1 MKNTVNANRKAK
13 ANTKKNEKAIIAAAA
28 AIAAVFT
35 MTAGIALTALIMSP
49 SKSEVQRTALSAAA
63 VQTPADNIRNSAE
76 DETRKIDDAKSM
88 AVEQTAQAV
97 KQSAPAVEQTAPAVK
112 QSAPVVEQ
120 TTQAVKQSAPA
131 VQQSAPA
138 VQQSAPVVEQSAQAV
153 KQSAPVVEQ
162 TAQAVKQSAPV
173 VEQTAP
179 AVQQSAPAVEQTAQA
194 AQQSAPVVEQS
205 APVVEQSAQAV
216 KQSAP
221 VVQQSAPLYI
231 PQGEVNDWKIH
242 NAKDGFPIGDY
253 FGKNNANNIL
263 NVVKLSDADYIIT
276 VTVPTG
282 DNTAFVY
289 NIKASANGA
298 KMYYSGAEKNA
309 VTYDANGNIIT
320 STLIDCAHSGTL
332 DASDAGYTW
341 ADTEGTTV
349 FIPWIGF

>member
-63 VQTPADNIRNSAE
+63 VQTPADNIRNSE
-76 DETRKIDDAKSM
+76 ETETQKTDDAKSM
-88 AVEQTAQAV
+88 A
-97 KQSAPAVEQTAPAVK
+97 
-112 QSAPVVEQ
+112 
-120 TTQAVKQSAPA
+120 
-131 VQQSAPA
+131 
-138 VQQSAPVVEQSAQAV
+138 
-153 KQSAPVVEQ
+153 VEQ

-179 AVQQSAPAVEQTAQA
+179 AVKQSAPAVEQTAQA
-194 AQQSAPVVEQS
+194 VKQS

-221 VVQQSAPLYI
+221 VVQQTAPAVQQSAPVVEQTAQAVKQSAPVVQQTAPAVQQAVQQSAPVVEQTVQAVQQSAPVVQKSAPLYI

-298 KMYYSGAEKNA
+298 KMYYSGASKNA

-341 ADTEGTTV
+341 TDTEGTTV
-349 FIPWIGF
+349 FVPWIGF

>member
-49 SKSEVQRTALSAAA
+49 SKSEVQRTALSAAT

-76 DETRKIDDAKSM
+76 TETRKTDDAKSM
-88 AVEQTAQAV
+88 
-97 KQSAPAVEQTAPAVK
+97 AVEQTAPAVK

-120 TTQAVKQSAPA
+120 TAPA
-131 VQQSAPA
+131 VK
-138 VQQSAPVVEQSAQAV
+138 QSAPVVEQSAQAV
-153 KQSAPVVEQ
+153 KQSAP
-162 TAQAVKQSAPV
+162 
-173 VEQTAP
+173 
-179 AVQQSAPAVEQTAQA
+179 AVQ
-194 AQQSAPVVEQS
+194 
-205 APVVEQSAQAV
+205 
-216 KQSAP
+216 K
-221 VVQQSAPLYI
+221 SAPLYI

-298 KMYYSGAEKNA
+298 KMYYSGAAKNA

>member
-76 DETRKIDDAKSM
+76 TETRKTDDAKSM
-88 AVEQTAQAV
+88 AVEQNAPAAKQSAPAVEQTAQAVQQSAPAVEQSAQAV
-97 KQSAPAVEQTAPAVK
+97 KQSAPAVEQTAPAV
-112 QSAPVVEQ
+112 
-120 TTQAVKQSAPA
+120 
-131 VQQSAPA
+131 
-138 VQQSAPVVEQSAQAV
+138 QQSAPVVQ
-153 KQSAPVVEQ
+153 K
-162 TAQAVKQSAPV
+162 
-173 VEQTAP
+173 
-179 AVQQSAPAVEQTAQA
+179 
-194 AQQSAPVVEQS
+194 
-205 APVVEQSAQAV
+205 
-216 KQSAP
+216 
-221 VVQQSAPLYI
+221 SAPLYI

-298 KMYYSGAEKNA
+298 KMYYSGASKNA

-320 STLIDCAHSGTL
+320 STLIDCAHSGTF

-341 ADTEGTTV
+341 TDTEGTAV

>member
-1 MKNTVNANRKAK
+1 MKNTVNTNRKAK

-49 SKSEVQRTALSAAA
+49 SKSEVQRTALSAAT

-76 DETRKIDDAKSM
+76 TETRKTDDAKSM
-88 AVEQTAQAV
+88 AVEQTAQAA
-97 KQSAPAVEQTAPAVK
+97 Q
-112 QSAPVVEQ
+112 QSAPVVQ
-120 TTQAVKQSAPA
+120 QSAQT

-138 VQQSAPVVEQSAQAV
+138 VQQSAPASQQSAPAVEQSAPAV
-153 KQSAPVVEQ
+153 QQSAPVVEQ
-162 TAQAVKQSAPV
+162 TAQAVKQSAPA
-173 VEQTAP
+173 VEK
-179 AVQQSAPAVEQTAQA
+179 SAP
-194 AQQSAPVVEQS
+194 
-205 APVVEQSAQAV
+205 AV

-221 VVQQSAPLYI
+221 AVQKSAPLYI

-289 NIKASANGA
+289 NIKASVNGA
-298 KMYYSGAEKNA
+298 KMYYSGAAKNA

-349 FIPWIGF
+349 FVPWIGF

>member
-63 VQTPADNIRNSAE
+63 VQTPADNIRNSE
-76 DETRKIDDAKSM
+76 ETETQKTDDAKSM
-88 AVEQTAQAV
+88 A
-97 KQSAPAVEQTAPAVK
+97 
-112 QSAPVVEQ
+112 
-120 TTQAVKQSAPA
+120 
-131 VQQSAPA
+131 
-138 VQQSAPVVEQSAQAV
+138 
-153 KQSAPVVEQ
+153 VEQ

-179 AVQQSAPAVEQTAQA
+179 AVKQSAPAVEQTAQA
-194 AQQSAPVVEQS
+194 VKQS

-221 VVQQSAPLYI
+221 VVQQTAPAVQQSAPVVEQTAQAVKQSAPVVQKSAPLYI

-298 KMYYSGAEKNA
+298 KMYYSGASKNA

-341 ADTEGTTV
+341 TDTEGTTV
-349 FIPWIGF
+349 FVPWIGF